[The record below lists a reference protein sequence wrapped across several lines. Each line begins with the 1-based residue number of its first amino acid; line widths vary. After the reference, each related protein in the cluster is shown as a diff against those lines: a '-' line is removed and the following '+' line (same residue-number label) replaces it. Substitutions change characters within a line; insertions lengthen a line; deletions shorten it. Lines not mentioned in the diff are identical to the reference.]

1 MAEVAAGGE
10 GPGPK
15 ARTGRRCAAGIYGAI
30 LTAAILA
37 TAGNELHTR
46 GLVASI
52 LITLVVY
59 WLAEEYAEVLGEQAE
74 GGLVPTWDYIRA
86 SLAASWP
93 MVTASFAPL
102 VVLVLARLAGA
113 TIPVADNIGLV
124 MAIIL
129 LMIHG
134 WSAARSAQLRG
145 WQLALATSVAA
156 ALGLVMVVLKDLV
169 LLHLH
174 YRG

>member
-1 MAEVAAGGE
+1 MAEVAVGGE

-15 ARTGRRCAAGIYGAI
+15 ARIGRRRASGIYGAI
-30 LTAAILA
+30 ITAAILA
-37 TAGNELHTR
+37 TAGNELHT
-46 GLVASI
+46 GALVATI

-59 WLAEEYAEVLGEQAE
+59 WLAEEYAELLGEQVE

-113 TIPVADNIGLV
+113 TIPVADNVGLV
-124 MAIIL
+124 VAIML

-145 WQLALATSVAA
+145 WQLAFATSVAV
-156 ALGLVMVVLKDLV
+156 ALGLVMVLLKDLV

-174 YRG
+174 

>member
-1 MAEVAAGGE
+1 MAEIAAGGE

-15 ARTGRRCAAGIYGAI
+15 ARTGRRRASGIYGAI
-30 LTAAILA
+30 ITAAILA
-37 TAGNELHTR
+37 TAGNELHTG
-46 GLVASI
+46 GLVATI

-59 WLAEEYAEVLGEQAE
+59 WLAEEYAELLGEQVE

-113 TIPVADNIGLV
+113 SIPVADNVGLV
-124 MAIIL
+124 MAIVL
-129 LMIHG
+129 LLIHG

-145 WQLALATSVAA
+145 WQLTFATSVAV

-174 YRG
+174 

>member
-1 MAEVAAGGE
+1 MAEIAAGRE

-15 ARTGRRCAAGIYGAI
+15 ARASRRRASGIYGAI
-30 LTAAILA
+30 ITAAILA
-37 TAGNELHTR
+37 TAGNELHTG
-46 GLVASI
+46 GLVATI

-59 WLAEEYAEVLGEQAE
+59 WLAEEYAELLGEQVE

-113 TIPVADNIGLV
+113 SIPVADNVGLV

-129 LMIHG
+129 LLIHG

-145 WQLALATSVAA
+145 WQLAFTTSVAV

-174 YRG
+174 